1 MEDLKLGDL
10 NAMLL
15 QKEADLNRVKERL
28 TNPMASDET
37 IRALHKTQNE
47 LIADIQDLKIRI
59 DAIQTP
65 RVVHYKDTPQF
76 N

>member
-1 MEDLKLGDL
+1 MEDLTLGDL
-10 NAMLL
+10 NARLL

-37 IRALHKTQNE
+37 IRALYKTQNE

-59 DAIQTP
+59 DAMQTP
-65 RVVHYKDTPQF
+65 RFTKDIPQF

>member
-1 MEDLKLGDL
+1 MRDSNLEELK
-10 NAMLL
+10 AILL
-15 QKEADLNRVKERL
+15 VKEADLNRVQERL
-28 TNPMASDET
+28 KNPMASDET

-59 DAIQTP
+59 DAMQTP
-65 RVVHYKDTPQF
+65 RFTKDIPQF

>member
-1 MEDLKLGDL
+1 MEDLTLGDL
-10 NAMLL
+10 NARLL
-15 QKEADLNRVKERL
+15 QKEADLNRVQERL
-28 TNPMASDET
+28 KNPMASDET

-59 DAIQTP
+59 DAMQTP
-65 RVVHYKDTPQF
+65 SFTKDITQF